1 MKNPKYPLAS
11 LINFYHI
18 SKILHP
24 TCKLIHF
31 ANLTCKNHQNHVFNF
46 IHTLYEPPRC
56 SSRQPLL
63 TSQSRKIDQTFF
75 PRNESQSMKII
86 IVLET
91 SFQTKDNSKVKI
103 FFSANTIINIKT
115 QVFLDYRVNTQSF
128 LVVIKGIL
136 GMK

>member
-1 MKNPKYPLAS
+1 
-11 LINFYHI
+11 
-18 SKILHP
+18 
-24 TCKLIHF
+24 
-31 ANLTCKNHQNHVFNF
+31 
-46 IHTLYEPPRC
+46 
-56 SSRQPLL
+56 
-63 TSQSRKIDQTFF
+63 
-75 PRNESQSMKII
+75 MKII